1 MSNAWDIAKQMA
13 ERHTSSIFV
22 RLTNDGDKVVGIFV
36 GEPLSR
42 EVVWTGEKYLDVKNP
57 EAEKYLKKGR
67 YSSLRVA
74 MNLYIPAE
82 KAVKVY
88 EMGAVVFKDV
98 FKLREKYGLDTWAF
112 EIERHGGKGDSKTSY
127 SILPEQRLDDA
138 MRRQIAQLELHDLE
152 KVLSNTDAGGDEE
165 QSFDSYENKQDASID
180 GTVVEQMLLVEP
192 PDATT
197 STPRCSDDASYS
209 PAVPLAAGLLLL
221 ARRASFPLRRCPLT
235 LGARPR
241 MSPLSL
247 TRAQISVLLLVAQ
260 RAAEPLDRCSDL
272 ASRFD
277 TPRAYFRVEMAPVE
291 LLAQRLDPALVP
303 VKCQIARTIL
313 RVALKR
319 VEEGCEDSLVPDTEG
334 VQDPFQIHQIIA
346 IRALGMRLQHGL
358 ECSGSHRRQGLDGFF
373 GQEIAMVLIS
383 ERCQQ
388 RGDCLARTELA
399 EEDGSMDGRPSSSSA
414 YVE

>member
-1 MSNAWDIAKQMA
+1 MKMSNAWDIAKQMA

-22 RLTNDGDKVVGIFV
+22 RLTNDGDKVVGVFV

-165 QSFDSYENKQDASID
+165 QSFDSYENKHDASID
-180 GTVVEQMLLVEP
+180 GTVVEKML
-192 PDATT
+192 
-197 STPRCSDDASYS
+197 PRLK
-209 PAVPLAAGLLLL
+209 VL
-221 ARRASFPLRRCPLT
+221 
-235 LGARPR
+235 PR
-241 MSPLSL
+241 E
-247 TRAQISVLLLVAQ
+247 T
-260 RAAEPLDRCSDL
+260 LDRFLKKFEIQRVKDL
-272 ASRFD
+272 RTRDEGAAFD
-277 TPRAYFRVEMAPVE
+277 FLGKLEAE
-291 LLAQRLDPALVP
+291 LQPARE
-303 VKCQIARTIL
+303 I
-313 RVALKR
+313 
-319 VEEGCEDSLVPDTEG
+319 
-334 VQDPFQIHQIIA
+334 DPFA
-346 IRALGMRLQHGL
+346 
-358 ECSGSHRRQGLDGFF
+358 
-373 GQEIAMVLIS
+373 
-383 ERCQQ
+383 
-388 RGDCLARTELA
+388 
-399 EEDGSMDGRPSSSSA
+399 
-414 YVE
+414 